1 MEIKFKNTA
10 VKLLKDKKRNTTLI
24 VVMPEY
30 YWYKHLEMQNTRDY
44 KIKGADVLLFSY
56 IKRKFNIVKLTK
68 ELKRVL
74 MKVSYK
80 YKRIILV
87 GKSKG
92 GIVLQY
98 LMKKLED
105 RYYEKSIAITVP
117 YKGTIFANPKEMKR
131 VLKRKGKIGRII
143 FNNYIKIYDG
153 GKPDIMIRRNSREL
167 QEINKNIIFNEKFE
181 NYILKSNLK
190 NFISDL
196 FKFDLESSFLYLLDK
211 YLGVNGDGIVEM
223 KSQMIKNRKVNN
235 IFLYG
240 THKSAYRRVMKIVLR
255 DT

>member
-1 MEIKFKNTA
+1 
-10 VKLLKDKKRNTTLI
+10 
-24 VVMPEY
+24 
-30 YWYKHLEMQNTRDY
+30 
-44 KIKGADVLLFSY
+44 
-56 IKRKFNIVKLTK
+56 
-68 ELKRVL
+68 

-240 THKSAYRRVMKIVLR
+240 THKSAYRKVMKIVLR